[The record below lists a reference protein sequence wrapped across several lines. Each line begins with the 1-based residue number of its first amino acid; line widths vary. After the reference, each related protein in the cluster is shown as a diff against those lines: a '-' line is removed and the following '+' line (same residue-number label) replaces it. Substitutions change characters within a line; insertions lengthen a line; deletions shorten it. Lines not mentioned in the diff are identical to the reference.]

1 MKIIKKVMILIS
13 LVVVITNAQAQPPK
27 PNGQHVSHADNSTH
41 RSTPVG
47 TATLLLTVLGTC
59 YATYKIKNN
68 KKDNEE
74 K

>member
-13 LVVVITNAQAQPPK
+13 LVVITNAQAQPPK
-27 PNGQHVSHADNSTH
+27 PNGHHISHTDNSIH
-41 RSTPVG
+41 RNSPVG

-59 YATYKIKNN
+59 YATYKIKKN
-68 KKDNEE
+68 KKNNEE